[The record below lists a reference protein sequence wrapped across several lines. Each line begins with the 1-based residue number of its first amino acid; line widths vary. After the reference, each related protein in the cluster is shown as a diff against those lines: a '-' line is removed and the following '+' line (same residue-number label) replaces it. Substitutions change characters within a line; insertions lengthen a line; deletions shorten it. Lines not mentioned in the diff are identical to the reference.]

1 MGTTPIDRPTVRIAA
16 VRATVPVAELV
27 AYFDR
32 TYSTVGD
39 VVGRRGWTRSG
50 PALAWYHGMPGD
62 TVDITGGFPV
72 EGAPLGPVS
81 DGVEVLELPGGATL
95 EATHTGPYDQLP
107 AAWDRLEQERA
118 ALGVDGR
125 GDFWEEYVTDPSP
138 DGDPAANVTRL
149 VLPLRAEG

>member
-16 VRATVPVAELV
+16 VRATVPAAELV

-39 VVGRRGWTRSG
+39 VVRGQGWTLSG
-50 PALAWYHGMPGD
+50 PALAWYRGMPAD
-62 TVDITGGFPV
+62 TVDVTGGFPV

-81 DGVEVLELPGGATL
+81 DGVEVMELPGGASL

-138 DGDPAANVTRL
+138 GGDPAANVTRL
-149 VLPLRAEG
+149 VLPLRAEA